1 MKEIKLEKCPFCGGE
16 EMIETRVASYGGAY
30 VTPAHKGG
38 LRSAA
43 LFATVCR
50 DCGSV
55 VRTYCKEPEKLFPK
69 KERKTDSAGK

>member
-1 MKEIKLEKCPFCGGE
+1 MKDVKVEKCPYCGGE
-16 EMIETRVASYGGAY
+16 EFIEGQVASYGGAY
-30 VTPAHKGG
+30 IYTGG

-55 VRTYCKEPEKLFPK
+55 VRTFCKTPENLYPK
-69 KERKTDSAGK
+69 KEHRK

>member
-1 MKEIKLEKCPFCGGE
+1 MKEVKIEKCQFCGGE
-16 EMIETRVASYGGAY
+16 EFIEGRIDSYGGAY
-30 VTPAHKGG
+30 ISTGG

-55 VRTYCKEPEKLFPK
+55 VRTFCKNPEKLYPR
-69 KERKTDSAGK
+69 KERRE